1 MKQELGIKKIV
12 TVIMVT
18 LRRNTTAKK
27 KKKQKKGPEN
37 EQTNLARLRI
47 WSGKVAQVNK
57 TKMLN
62 ENVKSISKR
71 KKVKKKGQ
79 ITLFK
84 DHSLRNRQLVNTDPL
99 LYCVMLTKV
108 MSIA

>member
-12 TVIMVT
+12 TVIMMT

-27 KKKQKKGPEN
+27 KKKQKKGSEN

-47 WSGKVAQVNK
+47 WSGKVAQVNE

-62 ENVKSISKR
+62 ENVKSSTKR
-71 KKVKKKGQ
+71 KKVKKRDK
-79 ITLFK
+79 
-84 DHSLRNRQLVNTDPL
+84 
-99 LYCVMLTKV
+99 
-108 MSIA
+108 

>member
-27 KKKQKKGPEN
+27 KKKQKKGSEN

-47 WSGKVAQVNK
+47 WSGKVA
-57 TKMLN
+57 
-62 ENVKSISKR
+62 
-71 KKVKKKGQ
+71 
-79 ITLFK
+79 
-84 DHSLRNRQLVNTDPL
+84 
-99 LYCVMLTKV
+99 
-108 MSIA
+108 